1 MIYDKSTES
10 LFQLVSQ
17 KNISNSIFEKSVV
30 GYPVVIYF
38 LYSDYMYITI
48 AELINLVGSNYT
60 PRPQLSDFI
69 IDSDS

>member
-38 LYSDYMYITI
+38 LYSDYMYNNRRTYQPSG
-48 AELINLVGSNYT
+48 LKLHSST
-60 PRPQLSDFI
+60 TTL
-69 IDSDS
+69 